1 MIELQKIDDLREI
14 LTAIQD
20 IGNAWQAENIQLRND
35 RDDLLDENEHLRET
49 RDRLTEQNKLL
60 RQDIN
65 NLSEKTEQ
73 LIKDLRDDL
82 IKELDSKKQEEFQKS
97 VLEYLRK
104 LREASNTP
112 TPKAEEPKPSTPS
125 NRPY

>member
-1 MIELQKIDDLREI
+1 MQKIDDLQEI

-20 IGNAWQAENIQLRND
+20 IGSAWQAEIIKLRKD
-35 RDDLLDENEHLRET
+35 RDELLDKNEHLRET

-60 RQDIN
+60 RQDIK

-73 LIKDLRDDL
+73 LIKDLRNDL
-82 IKELDSKKQEEFQKS
+82 IKELDSKKQEEFQKF
-97 VLEYLRK
+97 VRDYLRK

-125 NRPY
+125 NKPY

>member
-1 MIELQKIDDLREI
+1 MQKIDDLREI

-20 IGNAWQAENIQLRND
+20 IGNAWQAENIKLRKD

-49 RDRLTEQNKLL
+49 CDQLTKQNKLL

-73 LIKDLRDDL
+73 LIKNLRDEL
-82 IKELDSKKQEEFQKS
+82 IRELATDKQEEFQKF
-97 VLEYLRK
+97 VRDYLRE
-104 LREASNTP
+104 LRKASNTP
-112 TPKAEEPKPSTPS
+112 TTKAEESKPSTPS
-125 NRPY
+125 NKPY